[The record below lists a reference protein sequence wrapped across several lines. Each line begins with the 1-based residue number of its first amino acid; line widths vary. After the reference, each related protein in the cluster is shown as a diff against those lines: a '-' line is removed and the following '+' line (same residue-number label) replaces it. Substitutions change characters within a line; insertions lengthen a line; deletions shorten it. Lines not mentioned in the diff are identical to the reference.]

1 MTSLV
6 RAEADASASADR
18 VVILGKVSDSQLRSA
33 FAGAGVFV
41 SMSEHEGFGVPILEA
56 MAAGVPVVAFGAA
69 AIPETM
75 GGAGVLLRTKD
86 PAVVAAT
93 VQGVRSDPDCASVLS
108 SVNSSG
114 SNRSEDSTPGACSSR

>member
-1 MTSLV
+1 MERVLE
-6 RAEADASASADR
+6 EADRRKVSDR
-18 VVILGKVSDSQLRSA
+18 LVILGKVSDYELRSA
-33 FAGAGVFV
+33 FGGAGIFV

-56 MAAGVPVVAFGAA
+56 MAAQVPVVAYGAA

-93 VQGVRSDPDCASVLS
+93 VHAVQSDRRPA
-108 SVNSSG
+108 
-114 SNRSEDSTPGACSSR
+114 